1 MKKPRK
7 IKRYRRIYSRRR
19 SSGRTA
25 LKIGVFVVAIA
36 AVGFIGYSVAG
47 PFMDFINGKIEP
59 SVPSSDSLDSTQPDS
74 SDSSL
79 DSSEP
84 QVEDTA
90 LKAVTLSFETAQDP
104 AALSAFLD
112 QAKQG
117 GATAVVIELK
127 GTTGRLLYAST
138 LQQAAEYG
146 AVVEG
151 ALDLNTLVSAI
162 ETSGL
167 KPVAKLSAFM
177 DRTAPS
183 VARNNGYM
191 YENTNSAWW
200 DNAVDN
206 GGKPWLN
213 PYKVAAC
220 DYLVAVQNEVIASG
234 FETVIWHKVEFP
246 EVRTFSSA
254 NMGAEAEGVS
264 QQQALSNFI
273 ARCESEAE
281 AAGGVVY
288 ISYPVSASFG
298 RNASWFGGDP
308 AALGAKHVA
317 PLLDFSSLSG
327 LTVGE
332 TALDTA
338 DIQQAAKQVLTVFQ
352 PKVGEAELLPMV
364 EDAAQADAVQA
375 ALTELELEGY
385 VIP

>member
-19 SSGRTA
+19 SRGRTA
-25 LKIGVFVVAIA
+25 LKIGVFIVAIA

-47 PFMDFINGKIEP
+47 PFMDFINGRIEP

-79 DSSEP
+79 DTSEP

-90 LKAVTLSFETAQDP
+90 LKAVTLPFETAQDS

-127 GTTGRLLYAST
+127 DTTGRLLYAST

-213 PYKVAAC
+213 PYKTAAC

-234 FETVIWHKVEFP
+234 FDAVIWHKVEFP
-246 EVRTFSSA
+246 EVRTLSSA
-254 NMGAEAEGVS
+254 NMGTEAEGVS

-281 AAGGVVY
+281 AAGATVY

-298 RNASWFGGDP
+298 VNSSWFGGDP

-317 PLLDFSSLSG
+317 PLLDFSLLSG
-327 LTVGE
+327 VTVGE
-332 TALDTA
+332 TPLDTA
-338 DIQQAAKQVLTVFQ
+338 DLQAAATQVLTAFQ
-352 PKVGEAELLPMV
+352 AKVGEAELLTMV
-364 EDAAQADAVQA
+364 EDATQADAVQA
-375 ALTELELEGY
+375 ALTEMELEGY